1 VVFRTRFRP
10 ILLFRGR
17 VMETVEIDISD
28 EDLRVLFML
37 AHKADVSLNQYI
49 RCVLQ
54 NTVLDAVLHGYE

>member
-1 VVFRTRFRP
+1 
-10 ILLFRGR
+10 
-17 VMETVEIDISD
+17 METVEIDISD
-28 EDLRVLFML
+28 ADLRVLFML

>member
-1 VVFRTRFRP
+1 
-10 ILLFRGR
+10 
-17 VMETVEIDISD
+17 METVEIDIYD

-54 NTVLDAVLHGYE
+54 NTVLDAVLHGKNI